1 MTDPPGQPM
10 FEPSTDLPE
19 DQNEIDLEEPVNFLN
34 HLQSLS
40 LSLIQEMSISKNIKV
55 IQEKQK
61 P

>member
-1 MTDPPGQPM
+1 MTDPPGQPT